1 MPISAVDSISPAF
14 EHTKQQLLKPFR
26 WGQWSR
32 LALVG
37 FLAGEMSSGSCSFN
51 NFSGRTPTPRNS
63 GQEFLPTGFPHIDP
77 AKLAPYIGLI
87 VVGAILFVILMFVFL
102 YISSIF
108 RFILF
113 DSVVQ
118 KNCTIRAGWRKWR
131 QPGRRFFLWQIVF
144 QIVAGMSF
152 VILIGIPV
160 GIALLLGWI
169 QQPRAHLI
177 PLVLGGI
184 FLFFVFLFFVLVAMV
199 IHVMAKD
206 FLVPIMGLEG
216 LDFTD
221 AWSRLLTMAKAE
233 KGGYVFYMVMK
244 AVLSVAAFIVF
255 GIVALII
262 VLICAIP
269 VGAAAA
275 AVILVGKS
283 AGLVWNAYTIT
294 LAVLVG
300 MVALMVLL
308 YLMSLIL
315 VPVIVFFP
323 AYSIYF
329 FASRYPALD
338 ALLHP
343 TTPSAPPVAEP
354 PPELPPLPPTPE
366 PIG

>member
-37 FLAGEMSSGSCSFN
+37 FLAGEMSSGGCSFN
-51 NFSGRTPTPRNS
+51 NFGGRTSTPRNS
-63 GQEFLPTGFPHIDP
+63 GQEFLPAGFPHIDP
-77 AKLAPYIGLI
+77 SKLAPYIGLI
-87 VVGAILFVILMFVFL
+87 VVGAIAFVILIFVFI
-102 YISSIF
+102 YINSIF

-113 DSVVQ
+113 DSVVR
-118 KNCTIRAGWRKWR
+118 KNCTIREGWRKWR

-144 QIVAGMSF
+144 QIATMMLF

-169 QQPRAHLI
+169 QQPKAHMI

-216 LDFTD
+216 LDFAD
-221 AWSRLLTMAKAE
+221 AWSRLLNMAKAE
-233 KGGYVFYMVMK
+233 KGSYVFYMVMK
-244 AVLSVAAFIVF
+244 AVLSVAAFVVF

-275 AVILVGKS
+275 AIILLGKS
-283 AGLVWNAYTIT
+283 AGLMWNAYTIT
-294 LAVLVG
+294 LAVLAG
-300 MVALMVLL
+300 MVALLVLL
-308 YLMSLIL
+308 YVMSLIL

-343 TTPSAPPVAEP
+343 PAPSAPSVVEP
-354 PPELPPLPPTPE
+354 PPEPPPLLPTPE